1 MGLKLSV
8 LCYSLKFHE
17 VISRNFVKLQCVKHA
32 RIQIFSEP
40 HFLIQGQS
48 LRSCPHT
55 GKYRLEKTS
64 DLTYFTYC

>member
-17 VISRNFVKLQCVKHA
+17 VISRNFMKLQCVKYA

-40 HFLIQGQS
+40 HFLI
-48 LRSCPHT
+48 
-55 GKYRLEKTS
+55 
-64 DLTYFTYC
+64 